1 MSQAR
6 FPATFMRGGT
16 SRALFF
22 RVEDLPADPA
32 ARDRLFLAA
41 LGGPDPYGRQLD
53 GLGGGSSSTSKI
65 AVIGPSPGPGIDV
78 AYTFAQ
84 VDVRTPR
91 VDYRG
96 NCGNISS
103 AVGPYA
109 IEEGLA
115 RGGRVTFLNTNTNKR
130 IVAEVPLDG
139 RGMPATD
146 GDFVLP
152 GVAGTGARI
161 TLDFLDPGGA
171 ATGRLLPTGSAIDR
185 LALPGGASIEASLVD
200 ATNPM
205 VFVRAGDLGLTGVE
219 NPQALDENGTLMAR
233 LEAIRAAG
241 AVAMGMAATPEEATA
256 RSPAVPKV
264 ALVASPGAF
273 HDLAGNAFDGTE
285 ADLVTRVVSMGVIH
299 RAVALTAAMC
309 LAVAARLSGTIP
321 AAMAGS
327 LAPGADVRIGHPSGI
342 LALAADVRDG
352 RAHSVRVYRTARRLM
367 EGFIRVPEAV
377 LRDPE
382 VFRDRIGVS
391 VTAVAD

>member
-22 RVEDLPADPA
+22 RVEDLPTDPA

-41 LGGPDPYGRQLD
+41 LGGPDPFGRQLD
-53 GLGGGSSSTSKI
+53 GLGGGSSSTSKVAI
-65 AVIGPSPGPGIDV
+65 IGPSPGSGIDV

-84 VDVRTPR
+84 VDVRNPR

-139 RGMPATD
+139 ASMPATA

-171 ATGRLLPTGSAIDR
+171 ATGRLLPTGNAVDR
-185 LALPGGASIEASLVD
+185 LVLDGGRSIEASLVD

-205 VFVRAGDLGLTGVE
+205 VFVRASDLGLTGIE
-219 NPQALDENGTLMAR
+219 DPRGLDDDRVLMAR

-241 AVAMGMAATPEEATA
+241 AVAMGVAATPVEATA
-256 RSPAVPKV
+256 RSPAVPKI
-264 ALVASPGAF
+264 ALVAPPRPF
-273 HDLAGNAFDGTE
+273 HDLAGNAIG
-285 ADLVTRVVSMGVIH
+285 AAQCDLVTRVVSMGVIH

-309 LAVAARLSGTIP
+309 LAVAARLEGTIP
-321 AAMAGS
+321 AEIAGQF
-327 LAPGADVRIGHPSGI
+327 APGADVRIGHPSGV
-342 LALAADVRDG
+342 LPLAADVRDG
-352 RAHSVRVYRTARRLM
+352 RALSVRAYRTARRLM
-367 EGFIRVPEAV
+367 EGFVRVPEAV

-382 VFRDRIGVS
+382 FFRDRIGVS
-391 VTAVAD
+391 MATVAD